1 MTPSNVDPRRC
12 GLRVLELV
20 AAATELTIVSPFIT
34 TAGIR
39 PILTALPQNAE
50 LKVYTRW
57 RPDEVVAGVSDPHIF
72 DLVGARGGTV
82 SLHPVMHAK
91 AYMTGSSALVGSA
104 NVTGNGLGWDHPG
117 AVEILVGTSP
127 SDPALVALISVL
139 RATSSTAT
147 EADRD
152 AVLAAAAALPT
163 APLQAAAEPMDRT
176 DWLPSYRMPEV
187 LWLVYSGQREK
198 DLTDYLRPELQALG
212 IPSGIENES
221 AFNAYVGAIL
231 RQGFT
236 GRIAQEC
243 SNLTTVKAV
252 QRLTELCA
260 ARGTVVEDP
269 GLLWETLAAWIAR
282 FMPGFQRIPG
292 GTRLIR

>member
-1 MTPSNVDPRRC
+1 MTPPEADPQRC
-12 GLRVLELV
+12 GVRVLELV
-20 AAATELTIVSPFIT
+20 SAATELTIVAPFIT
-34 TAGIR
+34 AAGIR
-39 PILTALPQNAE
+39 PLLTALPREAGLE
-50 LKVYTRW
+50 IYTRW
-57 RPDEVVAGVSDPHIF
+57 RPDEVAAGVSDPHVF
-72 DLVGARGGTV
+72 DLVVARGGTV
-82 SLHPVMHAK
+82 SLHPIVHAK
-91 AYMTGSSALVGSA
+91 AYLSGSAALVGSA
-104 NVTGNGLGWDHPG
+104 NVTGNGLGWGRPG

-127 SDPALVALISVL
+127 SDPALAALIAVL

-152 AVLAAAAALPT
+152 AVLAAASALPT
-163 APLQAAAEPMDRT
+163 GPLQAAAEPVDRT

-198 DLTDYLRPELQALG
+198 DLTDFVRPELQALG
-212 IPSGIENES
+212 VPSGIDGES
-221 AFNAYVGAIL
+221 AFNGYVGAIL

-243 SNLTTVKAV
+243 SNLTTIRAV
-252 QRLTELCA
+252 QRLTELCT
-260 ARGTVVEDP
+260 ARGIAVDDP
-269 GLLWETLAAWIAR
+269 GQLWETLAAWIAR

>member
-1 MTPSNVDPRRC
+1 MTPPEADPQHC

-20 AAATELTIVSPFIT
+20 SAATELTIVAPFIT
-34 TAGIR
+34 AAGIR
-39 PILTALPQNAE
+39 PILTALPQEAALE
-50 LKVYTRW
+50 VYTRW
-57 RPDEVVAGVSDPHIF
+57 RPDEVAAGVSDPHVF
-72 DLVGARGGTV
+72 DLVDARGGTV
-82 SLHPVMHAK
+82 SLHPIVHAK
-91 AYMTGSSALVGSA
+91 AYLTGSSALVGSA
-104 NVTGNGLGWDHPG
+104 NVTGNGLGWGRPG
-117 AVEILVGTSP
+117 AVEILVATSP
-127 SDPALVALISVL
+127 SDPAVAALISVL

-152 AVLAAAAALPT
+152 AVLAAAAALPP
-163 APLQAAAEPMDRT
+163 APLRAAAEPVDRT

-198 DLTDYLRPELQALG
+198 DLTDFVQPELQALG
-212 IPSGIENES
+212 VPSGIDSEP

-243 SNLTTVKAV
+243 SNLTTIKAV
-252 QRLTELCA
+252 QRLTDLCT
-260 ARGTVVEDP
+260 ARGIAIDDP
-269 GLLWETLAAWIAR
+269 GVLWETLAAWIER
-282 FMPGFQRIPG
+282 FIPGFQRITG

>member
-1 MTPSNVDPRRC
+1 MTQPNADPQRC
-12 GLRVLELV
+12 GFRVLELV
-20 AAATELTIVSPFIT
+20 STATTLTIIAPFIT
-34 TAGIR
+34 SAGIR
-39 PILTALPQNAE
+39 PILTALPQDAE
-50 LKVYTRW
+50 LEVYTRW
-57 RPDEVVAGVSDPHIF
+57 RPDEVAAGVSDPHIF
-72 DLVGARGGTV
+72 DLVSTRGGTV
-82 SLHPVMHAK
+82 SLHPIVHAK
-91 AYMTGSSALVGSA
+91 GYLTGSSALVGSA
-104 NVTGNGLGWDHPG
+104 NVTGNGLGWGRPG
-117 AVEILVGTSP
+117 AVEILVETSP
-127 SDPALVALISVL
+127 SDPALVALMSVL

-152 AVLAAAAALPT
+152 AVLAAAAALPA
-163 APLQAAAEPMDRT
+163 APLQAVVEPVDRT

-187 LWLVYSGQREK
+187 LWLVYDGQREK
-198 DLTDYLRPELQALG
+198 ELTDFVQPELRALG
-212 IPSGIENES
+212 VPSGIQSEP

-243 SNLTTVKAV
+243 SNLSTIKAV
-252 QRLTELCA
+252 QRLTALCT
-260 ARGTVVEDP
+260 ARGITIEDP